1 MLTLR
6 EKMKQKGR
14 NMYIFFLLSFER
26 HAEEERNMVL
36 SEPIANVS
44 HLHG

>member
-6 EKMKQKGR
+6 EKNEAKREKYV
-14 NMYIFFLLSFER
+14 YILLLSFER